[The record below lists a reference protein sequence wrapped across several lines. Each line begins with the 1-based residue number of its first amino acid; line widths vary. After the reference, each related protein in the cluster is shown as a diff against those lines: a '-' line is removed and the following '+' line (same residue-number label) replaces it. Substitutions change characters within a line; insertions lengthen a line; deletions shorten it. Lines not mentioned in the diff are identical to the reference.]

1 MKHVLTGGLVA
12 ALILTPAAAAASPQ
26 PTPTDAKPAAHSYQ
40 TQRATVSVERKAA
53 AEAAAAFDTM
63 AGTRPVLRVPFRCG
77 ENWSGA
83 SRSGHDPSY
92 WSLDFNWG
100 AGDADLGKPVKT
112 SKAGTVVRSAFDA
125 GGYGNYIEIA
135 HGEGWHTLYAHLQ
148 SRAVGV
154 GARVSDSTQIGRVGG
169 TGNVTGPHLHYEQI
183 RDGVVVQARFGQ
195 STWAQYPGPA
205 TYTRTADC

>member
-12 ALILTPAAAAASPQ
+12 ALAVAAGLAGPASAAPRSEPAPAPQ
-26 PTPTDAKPAAHSYQ
+26 SYLA
-40 TQRATVSVERKAA
+40 QRAAIPANQKAA
-53 AEAAAAFDTM
+53 AEAAANFETM

-83 SRSGHDPSY
+83 SRSGHSPSY

-100 AGDADLGKPVKT
+100 AGSDDLGKPVKA
-112 SKAGTVVRSAFDA
+112 SRSGTVVRSAFDA

-154 GARVSDSTQIGRVGG
+154 GARVSDSQQIGRVGG

-183 RDGVVVQARFGQ
+183 RDNVVVQARFGQ
-195 STWAQYPGPA
+195 STWASYPGPA
-205 TYTRTADC
+205 TYSRAHDC

>member
-1 MKHVLTGGLVA
+1 
-12 ALILTPAAAAASPQ
+12 
-26 PTPTDAKPAAHSYQ
+26 
-40 TQRATVSVERKAA
+40 
-53 AEAAAAFDTM
+53 M
-63 AGTRPVLRVPFRCG
+63 AGTRPVL
-77 ENWSGA
+77 
-83 SRSGHDPSY
+83 
-92 WSLDFNWG
+92 
-100 AGDADLGKPVKT
+100 ADLGKPVKT

-154 GARVSDSTQIGRVGG
+154 GARVSDSAQIGRVGG

-183 RDGVVVQARFGQ
+183 RDGVVVEARFGQ

-205 TYTRTADC
+205 TYSRSSDC